1 MEPGRPDGLLS
12 RRLHSGGL
20 ARSDGCLQFAAIL
33 LEIIDARAALCHHPR
48 IHFSAFSAA
57 RGRAI
62 GIRVSILASGS
73 SGNLTLI
80 ETSTTRVL
88 VDAGLGKRE
97 TLRRL
102 ESLRHAIE
110 HLDGIVIS
118 HEHSDHVGGLPQVL
132 GLWRTTVFFTPATE
146 AATMQCIPETSHKR
160 FREVEHF
167 HPGDRFCI
175 GDLEVAAFAIPHD
188 AADPV
193 GFTFCAQG
201 AKVAIVTDLGY
212 IPGLVKHH
220 LRGADCLILESNHDL
235 EMLKVGPYP
244 WHIKQR
250 VMSRTGH
257 LSNDAVSEYLCDPES
272 FDGEARYLFLAH
284 LSETNNNADVA
295 RISAEEA
302 LRRRPADAPFRGE
315 LHVASQRIAMG
326 PFDVSGEMPA
336 AQRAIA

>member
-1 MEPGRPDGLLS
+1 LPSSRHPFFGDLS
-12 RRLHSGGL
+12 GTG
-20 ARSDGCLQFAAIL
+20 A
-33 LEIIDARAALCHHPR
+33 
-48 IHFSAFSAA
+48 
-57 RGRAI
+57 AI

-102 ESLRHAIE
+102 ETLSHSIE
-110 HLDGIVIS
+110 KLDGIVIS

-146 AATMQCIPETSHKR
+146 RATMLAMPETSHKR
-160 FREVEHF
+160 LTDVEHF

-175 GDLEVAAFAIPHD
+175 GDIEVAAFSIPHD

-193 GFTFCAQG
+193 GFTFCAG
-201 AKVAIVTDLGY
+201 DGNGTTKVAIVTDLGY
-212 IPGLVKHH
+212 MPELVKHH

-272 FDGEARYLFLAH
+272 FDGEARYLILAH

-295 RISAEEA
+295 KICAEEA
-302 LRRRPADAPFRGE
+302 LQRRPADAPFHGE
-315 LHVASQRIAMG
+315 LRVASQRVPMG
-326 PFDVSGEMPA
+326 PFDLSKDAVPLTTA
-336 AQRAIA
+336 YKATA